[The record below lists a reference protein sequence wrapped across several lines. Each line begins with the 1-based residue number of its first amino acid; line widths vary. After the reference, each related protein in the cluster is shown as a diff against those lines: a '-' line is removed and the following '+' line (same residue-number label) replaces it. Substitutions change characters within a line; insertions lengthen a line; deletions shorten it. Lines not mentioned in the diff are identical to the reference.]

1 MEGKGERGT
10 AALVTTIVVIEF
22 ISGFTQGYYEP
33 LIPKFGELLGV
44 DASGLQLFNV
54 VPTAVAA
61 LFVPILTRLG
71 DIQGYRRLLRFV
83 IPIVFSATVVIWLGV
98 AVESWA
104 LVLVGRLLN
113 GPIACWLPLHIAL
126 VYSRT
131 EGESSTKA
139 VSGIIASM
147 TVGTVVGTA
156 SSGFIYGA
164 LAALAPTVLVIPVLQ
179 LVALLLV
186 VFVMPEYRAGADA
199 HIDGRGFVL
208 LGLIMLLAIFGFVE
222 VVEGG
227 VDSAVGA
234 ALLVAAVAV
243 GVAWYR
249 YEKRIEHPA
258 VDVRVLLSRAL
269 FPLYAGAICYGA
281 VFYGFMSP
289 MATYLAAD
297 PATAGYGYAFEP
309 SGISVAQTVVLLF
322 TVVAAL
328 VLPAVL
334 KRLAAKTTLILG
346 FAIALVAFAQFAI
359 PGAGLVK
366 LGVFVVLAGLGL
378 GSISA
383 AIPVIIPMRAPADE
397 RGIATGLFN
406 STQTLGGALGGGL
419 FLSLLKVGADSAGT
433 ITATGYEV
441 VWLTCAG
448 LMALGLVLVA
458 VFLTRGEA
466 GEGE

>member
-1 MEGKGERGT
+1 MKERRERGT
-10 AALVTTIVVIEF
+10 AALVATIVIIEF

-33 LIPKFGELLGV
+33 LIPEFGNLLGV

-83 IPIVFSATVVIWLGV
+83 IPIVFAATVVIWLGTV
-98 AVESWA
+98 VESWA

-147 TVGTVVGTA
+147 TTGTVVGTA
-156 SSGFIYGA
+156 SSGFIFGAVGA
-164 LAALAPTVLVIPVLQ
+164 LSPAVALIPVLQ
-179 LVALLLV
+179 FVALLLV

-222 VVEGG
+222 VVGGG

-234 ALLVAAVAV
+234 VLLVAAVAV

-249 YEKRIEHPA
+249 YEKRVDHPA
-258 VDVRVLLSRAL
+258 VDVRVLLSRSL

-289 MATYLAAD
+289 LATYLAAD
-297 PATAGYGYAFEP
+297 PAQVGYGYAFEA

-322 TVVAAL
+322 TVAAAL
-328 VLPAVL
+328 VLPPVL
-334 KRLAAKTTLILG
+334 KRLKPKTTLILG
-346 FAIALVAFAQFAI
+346 FVLALVAFAQFAI
-359 PGAGLVK
+359 PGAGLPK
-366 LGVFVVLAGLGL
+366 LVVFVVLSGFGLGA
-378 GSISA
+378 ISA

-419 FLSLLKVGADSAGT
+419 FLSLLKVGADASGA
-433 ITATGYEV
+433 ITAVGYQT
-441 VWLTCAG
+441 VWITCAG
-448 LMALGLVLVA
+448 LMALGLLLVA
-458 VFLTRGEA
+458 VFLTSGDTV
-466 GEGE
+466 EGE